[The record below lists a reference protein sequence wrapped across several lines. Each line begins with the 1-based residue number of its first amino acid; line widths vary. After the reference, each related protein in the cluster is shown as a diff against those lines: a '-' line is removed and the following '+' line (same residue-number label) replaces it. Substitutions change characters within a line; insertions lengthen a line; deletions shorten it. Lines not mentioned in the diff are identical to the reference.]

1 MATRAVFAGTPDF
14 AVPCLNALLEMGVDV
29 VAVYTQPDRP
39 AGRGRKLNAC
49 PVKRRAVE
57 AGLQIRQPCT
67 LADESEFLVSQKID
81 IAFVAAYG
89 LILPQQVLE
98 IPNMGCINVHASLLP
113 RWRGAAP
120 IQRAIEAGDLQT
132 GISLMKMDEG
142 LDTGAVLATE
152 KTLIQADET
161 GLSLHNRLSDMGA
174 GMLKKYYEAL
184 IDGSL
189 ESQAQPADGVT
200 YAHQLSRRD
209 SWIDWRRSASEIER
223 CIRAF
228 NPWPL
233 TRSNHNDTPLI
244 IRKARVGPD
253 RELASPGTVIEIQRD
268 LIRIQTGEGTL
279 DLIEIQK
286 AGGTALSV
294 RAFQNGYSINAGDQL
309 TSQVRQNANC

>member
-14 AVPCLNALLEMGVDV
+14 AVPCLNALIEVGIDV
-29 VAVYTQPDRP
+29 VTVYTQPDRP

-67 LADESEFLVSQKID
+67 LADESEFLVDQKID
-81 IAFVAAYG
+81 ILFVAAYG

-98 IPNMGCINVHASLLP
+98 IPTMGCINVHASLLP

-120 IQRAIEAGDLQT
+120 IQRAIEAGDQQT
-132 GISLMKMDEG
+132 GISLMRMDEG

-174 GMLKKYYEAL
+174 GMLEKYYEAL

-189 ESQAQPADGVT
+189 ESQAQPGDGVT
-200 YAHQLSRRD
+200 YARQLTRHE

-233 TRSNHNDTPLI
+233 TRSNHHDTPLI
-244 IRKARVGPD
+244 IRKACVGPD
-253 RELASPGTVIEIQRD
+253 QELASPGTVIETQRD
-268 LIRIQTGEGTL
+268 FIRVQTGEGTL

-286 AGGTALSV
+286 SGGTSLSV

>member
-14 AVPCLNALLEMGVDV
+14 AVPCLNALIAVGIDV

-67 LADESEFLVSQKID
+67 LADESEFLVGQKID
-81 IAFVAAYG
+81 ILFVAAYG

-98 IPNMGCINVHASLLP
+98 IPTMGCINVHASLLP

-120 IQRAIEAGDLQT
+120 IQRAIEAGDQQT
-132 GISLMKMDEG
+132 GISLMRMDEG

-161 GLSLHNRLSDMGA
+161 GLSLHNRLSAMGA
-174 GMLKKYYEAL
+174 GMLEKYYEAL

-200 YAHQLSRRD
+200 YARQLTRHE

-233 TRSNHNDTPLI
+233 TRSNHHDTPLI
-244 IRKARVGPD
+244 IRKACVGPD
-253 RELASPGTVIEIQRD
+253 QELASPGTVIETQRD
-268 LIRIQTGEGTL
+268 FIRVQTGEGTL

-286 AGGTALSV
+286 SGGTSLSV

>member
-14 AVPCLNALLEMGVDV
+14 AVPCLNALIEVGIDV

-67 LADESEFLVSQKID
+67 LADESEFLVDQKID
-81 IAFVAAYG
+81 ILFVAAYG

-98 IPNMGCINVHASLLP
+98 IPTMGCINVHASLLP

-174 GMLKKYYEAL
+174 GMLEKYYEAL

-200 YAHQLSRRD
+200 YARQLSRHD
-209 SWIDWRRSASEIER
+209 SWIDWRRSASDIER

-233 TRSNHNDTPLI
+233 TRSNHHDTPLI
-244 IRKARVGPD
+244 IRKACVGPD
-253 RELASPGTVIEIQRD
+253 QELASPGTVIEIQRD

>member
-14 AVPCLNALLEMGVDV
+14 AVPCLNALIEVGIDV

-67 LADESEFLVSQKID
+67 LADESEFLVDQKID
-81 IAFVAAYG
+81 ILFVAAYG

-98 IPNMGCINVHASLLP
+98 IPTMGCFNVHASLLP

-120 IQRAIEAGDLQT
+120 IQRAIEAGDQQT

-174 GMLKKYYEAL
+174 GMLEKYYEAL

-200 YAHQLSRRD
+200 YARQLSRHD

-233 TRSNHNDTPLI
+233 TRSNHHDTPLI
-244 IRKARVGPD
+244 IRKACVGPD
-253 RELASPGTVIEIQRD
+253 QELANPGTVIETQRD
-268 LIRIQTGEGTL
+268 FIRVQTGEGTL

-286 AGGTALSV
+286 SGGTALSV
-294 RAFQNGYSINAGDQL
+294 RAFQNGYAINAGDQL

>member
-14 AVPCLNALLEMGVDV
+14 AVPCLNALIEVGIDV

-67 LADESEFLVSQKID
+67 LADESEFLVDQKID
-81 IAFVAAYG
+81 ILFVAAYG

-98 IPNMGCINVHASLLP
+98 IPTMGCINVHASLLP

-120 IQRAIEAGDLQT
+120 IQRAIEAGDQQT
-132 GISLMKMDEG
+132 GISLMRMDEG

-174 GMLKKYYEAL
+174 GMLEKYYEAL

-200 YAHQLSRRD
+200 YARQLSRHD

-233 TRSNHNDTPLI
+233 TRSNHHDTPLI
-244 IRKARVGPD
+244 IRKACVGPD
-253 RELASPGTVIEIQRD
+253 QELANPGTVIETQRD
-268 LIRIQTGEGTL
+268 FIRVQTGEGTL

-286 AGGTALSV
+286 SGGTSLSV